1 MITVSGAGFVVPA
14 ALGDGNGP
22 PPGVGPNGQGPPGQQ
37 GVPPGHGHA
46 NGQGPTGQGPPGQL
60 RQQAQG
66 ATGAPQA
73 GANGN
78 GNGPNGQGPPGQL
91 RQQAQGAT
99 GLPQA
104 GANGGGH
111 GHGRGP
117 TGQGPP
123 GQLKHGGNGH
133 GKGAAAHGPTAT
145 VASAAPAAAPAPAP
159 APSPAAT
166 PAGGPNRR
174 GHARQGRGTPF
185 IRITSPRPATRRS
198 GSSGTSG
205 SSPTRVAPGESSALT
220 TGGGEE
226 PLTSALGTAPS
237 PSGGSPAIA
246 GALAPGTA
254 SIGARGSGSR
264 QASAAGAASRSHV
277 RGLRRLLAPV
287 SDPAGTVIEHFIS
300 VIPTGVWIALAVA
313 LALAAVAGVA
323 AFRSTRRVRQQAGEV
338 AAVTAAALTDPLTGV
353 LNRRGFMEAAEREL
367 VRAGRYGHPMALAF
381 VDIRGLKAVND
392 TEGHLAGDRLLQRVT
407 MLLRDSARTHD
418 VVGRIG
424 GDELAVLL
432 AEQSA
437 EGAAAMTQR
446 VRSQVPSHRASLGL
460 VTPWDV
466 TVGTAAFPDDGDN
479 LEQLL
484 DAADRRLYEQRGIN
498 LAG

>member
-1 MITVSGAGFVVPA
+1 MITITGAGFVVPA

-37 GVPPGHGHA
+37 GGPPGQGQA
-46 NGQGPTGQGPPGQL
+46 NGHGPDGQGPPGQL
-60 RQQAQG
+60 KRQAQD
-66 ATGAPQA
+66 APGAPPA
-73 GANGN
+73 GPNWNGK
-78 GNGPNGQGPPGQL
+78 GPNGQGPPGQL
-91 RQQAQGAT
+91 KQQAQGA
-99 GLPQA
+99 A
-104 GANGGGH
+104 GPAHPGAKGRRH

-117 TGQGPP
+117 NGQGPP
-123 GQLKHGGNGH
+123 GQLKHGGSGR
-133 GKGAAAHGPTAT
+133 GKSAPVHGPSAT

-159 APSPAAT
+159 SAVAQPVTTAASGPS
-166 PAGGPNRR
+166 RR
-174 GHARQGRGTPF
+174 AHARHGGGAPF
-185 IRITSPRPATRRS
+185 IPITSPRPAIRRS
-198 GSSGTSG
+198 GASG
-205 SSPTRVAPGESSALT
+205 SSHTVARVVPSGSS
-220 TGGGEE
+220 TGNGEE
-226 PLTSALGTAPS
+226 PLSSALGTAAN

-254 SIGARGSGSR
+254 SIGARGSASR
-264 QASAAGAASRSHV
+264 QTSAAGSASRSHV
-277 RGLRRLLAPV
+277 RGLRRLLVPV

-323 AFRSTRRVRQQAGEV
+323 AYRSTRRVRQQAGEV
-338 AAVTAAALTDPLTGV
+338 AAVTAAAVTDPLTGV
-353 LNRRGFMEAAEREL
+353 LNRRGFMDAAEREL